1 MKRKKFIK
9 KKLSFH
15 FYFISI
21 VVIAILITSVVSS
34 LVTDLTVTLI
44 GQTIKIT
51 STVLIFGYSLIVGIL
66 LSYIISRVLLYPIR
80 LTRKS
85 MNNVAQGDFDVRID
99 QKSRYA
105 EIDDIYQTFNMMM
118 DELKATEIL
127 QSDFVTNVSHEF
139 KTPLNAIEGYATL
152 LQRENLSEE
161 EKKEYTDKI
170 LLNTKRMSELVGNVL
185 LLSKIENQV
194 IDSKKNKYSLDEQIR
209 QSIVLLEP
217 KWSRKKINLDIDLE
231 EIYIIEEESLYS
243 HVWINLIDNA
253 IKFSPENGKISI
265 KLFSFEGKIIFSIS
279 DEGPGIPKEHQKHI
293 FDKFYQ
299 VDSSRKSQGNGLGL
313 ALVKQIIDRSF
324 GEINIENL
332 EKGCKIEVVLNQ

>member
-1 MKRKKFIK
+1 M
-9 KKLSFH
+9 
-15 FYFISI
+15 
-21 VVIAILITSVVSS
+21 
-34 LVTDLTVTLI
+34 
-44 GQTIKIT
+44 
-51 STVLIFGYSLIVGIL
+51 
-66 LSYIISRVLLYPIR
+66 
-80 LTRKS
+80 
-85 MNNVAQGDFDVRID
+85 
-99 QKSRYA
+99 
-105 EIDDIYQTFNMMM
+105 
-118 DELKATEIL
+118 
-127 QSDFVTNVSHEF
+127 
-139 KTPLNAIEGYATL
+139 
-152 LQRENLSEE
+152 
-161 EKKEYTDKI
+161 
-170 LLNTKRMSELVGNVL
+170 L

-217 KWSRKKINLDIDLE
+217 KWSRKKIDLDIDLE

-265 KLFSFEGKIIFSIS
+265 KLFSFEGKIFFSIS
-279 DEGPGIPKEHQKHI
+279 DEGPGIPKEYHKHI

-332 EKGCKIEVVLNQ
+332 EKGCKIEVILNQ